1 MSKWGR
7 RIEFSKGEI
16 KALLRVTSQE
26 LVREIHHHAIDPE
39 LTNVVKKAAQCLHK
53 FNENECPFEEEK

>member
-1 MSKWGR
+1 MAHWGR

-16 KALLRVTSQE
+16 KTLLYVSSQE
-26 LVREIHHHAIDPE
+26 LVRQIHHRAIDPE